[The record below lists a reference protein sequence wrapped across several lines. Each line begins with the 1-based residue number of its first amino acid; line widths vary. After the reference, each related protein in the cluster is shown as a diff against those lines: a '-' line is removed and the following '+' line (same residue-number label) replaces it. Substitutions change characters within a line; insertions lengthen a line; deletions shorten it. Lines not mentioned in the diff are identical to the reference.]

1 MSLAFLKICRDQL
14 RIILDKNTYFLKG
27 QGVGVGGKYDR
38 RADPHRYTKMKL
50 YFLVNLMGM
59 AVKIA
64 IKTLAGFERVIFTN
78 NLTVTFVKK
87 LFLTV

>member
-1 MSLAFLKICRDQL
+1 M
-14 RIILDKNTYFLKG
+14 
-27 QGVGVGGKYDR
+27 GGKYDL

-50 YFLVNLMGM
+50 HFLVNLTDM

-78 NLTVTFVKK
+78 NFTVTFVKK